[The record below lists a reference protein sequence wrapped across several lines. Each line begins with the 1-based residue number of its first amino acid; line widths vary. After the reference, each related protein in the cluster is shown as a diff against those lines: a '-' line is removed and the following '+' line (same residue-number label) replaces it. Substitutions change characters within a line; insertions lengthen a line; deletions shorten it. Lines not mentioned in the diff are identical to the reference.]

1 MEKLV
6 VTRVNNIGLKF
17 KLTEESHKET
27 LVTLGNKAYLMK
39 IPMPVFLAAWYNW
52 QMKGMFIQDAFHM
65 LNDDEREFLMT
76 GITSEQWNEIF
87 KDREEE

>member
-17 KLTEESHKET
+17 KLTEESYKET

-39 IPMPVFLAAWYNW
+39 VSLPIFLAAWYQW
-52 QMKGMFIQDAFHM
+52 QMKGMFIQDAFSM
-65 LNDDEREFLMT
+65 LTDDEREFLMT

-87 KDREEE
+87 KDKEE